1 MVRVTKEVGSP
12 VRNSQNALR
21 KASVSWMASARAG
34 AAVARKAAADRDAAG
49 TAATALSTNA
59 RAVWTGEAEARTVTA
74 EPRRATD
81 AARAGARDDGA
92 TARSGEEG
100 REGESN
106 ASVSESKGRSG
117 VARRSEAIAR
127 SSRGQPRLA
136 TRRRDDASRQAP
148 TSRKHRGEGNAR
160 VEGEDGHGRH
170 VGWFGSDSEARSA
183 TRAARRRGD
192 GAPRGEISRLR
203 QNLGISHPAKCRD
216 CSVTGFFRDDRQL
229 ARDPTA
235 FVNPRR

>member
-1 MVRVTKEVGSP
+1 M
-12 VRNSQNALR
+12 
-21 KASVSWMASARAG
+21 
-34 AAVARKAAADRDAAG
+34 ARKAAADRDAAG

-59 RAVWTGEAEARTVTA
+59 LTVWTGEAEARTVTA

-81 AARAGARDDGA
+81 AARLGAET
-92 TARSGEEG
+92 TARLHAAERKDGKGIERVSLREQGSVGG
-100 REGESN
+100 R
-106 ASVSESKGRSG
+106 ASE
-117 VARRSEAIAR
+117 
-127 SSRGQPRLA
+127 RGDRAVVPMSANRLA

-216 CSVTGFFRDDRQL
+216 CSVTGIFRDDRQL